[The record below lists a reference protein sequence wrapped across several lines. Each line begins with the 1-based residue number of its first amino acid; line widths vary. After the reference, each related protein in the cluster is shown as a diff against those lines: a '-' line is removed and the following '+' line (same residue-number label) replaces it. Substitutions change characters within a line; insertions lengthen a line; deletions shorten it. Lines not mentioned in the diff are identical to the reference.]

1 MINLNSIYNL
11 IKSMSNKKEDIV
23 KNEDEEKINEEK
35 LSSDEN
41 KQESNDE
48 QANDPNMAG
57 QILIEYDNNN
67 NFTIRTNILD
77 ISDEGM
83 QSLALLLY
91 YINSKEIESYIYESI
106 RDWSKYGEDRKEFIE
121 NLAKYLIKLSE
132 VIIENKYKEQK
143 VAVKASQVFNFREGL
158 K

>member
-23 KNEDEEKINEEK
+23 KNQDEEKNNEEK
-35 LSSDEN
+35 LPIDEN
-41 KQESNDE
+41 KEESNDE
-48 QANDPNMAG
+48 QANDSNVAG
-57 QILIEYDNNN
+57 QILIEYDNDS
-67 NFTIRTNILD
+67 NFTIRTNIVD
-77 ISDEGM
+77 ITDKGM

-91 YINSKEIESYIYESI
+91 YINSKEIESYLYESI
-106 RDWSKYGEDRKEFIE
+106 KDWSKYGQDRKEFIV
-121 NLAKYLIKLSE
+121 NLAQYLIKLNE
-132 VIIENKYKEQK
+132 ALIDNKQKEQK

>member
-23 KNEDEEKINEEK
+23 KNQDEEKNNEEK
-35 LSSDEN
+35 LPIDEN
-41 KQESNDE
+41 KEESNDE
-48 QANDPNMAG
+48 QANDSNVAG
-57 QILIEYDNNN
+57 QILIEYDNDS

-77 ISDEGM
+77 ITDKGM

-91 YINSKEIESYIYESI
+91 YINSKEIESYLYESI
-106 RDWSKYGEDRKEFIE
+106 KDWSKYGQDRKDFIV
-121 NLAKYLIKLSE
+121 NLAQYLIKLNE
-132 VIIENKYKEQK
+132 ALIDNKQKEQK